1 MRALSLTLIVAACTG
16 LLMMTVAPGRSTAFQ
31 ASTRVQSMITFVQ
44 PSTAS
49 KVSDVSLGEFNPR
62 GNDRISLSTDG
73 ILSVIGDGGDTKS
86 QGQPSVI
93 KINNTRDSVVNFV
106 PTNYRPSS
114 GIDSMQA
121 HCSLQAGGS
130 TCIGSSVSGG
140 VPRTLY
146 IGMDMTV
153 ADGVELQ
160 PEGSKKR
167 PSFDMS
173 IVYQ

>member
-1 MRALSLTLIVAACTG
+1 MPALSRTLIVAACTG
-16 LLMMTVAPGRSTAFQ
+16 LLMITAAPGRSIAFQ
-31 ASTRVQSMITFVQ
+31 TSTRVQAMITFVQ

-49 KVSDVSLGEFNPR
+49 KLSDVSMGNFSPR

-73 ILSVIGDGGDTKS
+73 IVSVRGTGGDTTS
-86 QGQPSVI
+86 QGQPSVM
-93 KINNTRDSVVNFV
+93 KINNTRDSIVNFV

-114 GIDSMQA
+114 GIGSMQA

-130 TCIGSSVSGG
+130 TCMGSSVSGG
-140 VPRTLY
+140 VARTLY

-153 ADGVELQ
+153 SNGVELQ
-160 PEGSKKR
+160 PEDSKKR